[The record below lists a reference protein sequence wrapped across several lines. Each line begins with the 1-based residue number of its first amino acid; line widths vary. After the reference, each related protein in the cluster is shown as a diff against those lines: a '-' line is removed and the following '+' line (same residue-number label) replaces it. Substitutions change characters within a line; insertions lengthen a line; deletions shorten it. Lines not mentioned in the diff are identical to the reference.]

1 MKILKYL
8 IYARV
13 SDFKYPVGKIAE
25 KAICSKIAE
34 KAICR
39 SVFLTIMALHFE
51 FRINKNSLLQTVF
64 LAIRVLG
71 VVHVILLFVF
81 PGCQNTQLEHVF
93 SAPKRSSQETVPW
106 MLL

>member
-13 SDFKYPVGKIAE
+13 SDFKYPVG
-25 KAICSKIAE
+25 KIAE